1 MNILIEV
8 LIKEIISG
16 IHLRLDSREYEFGKE
31 NEKILRDTLYRELT
45 KPSIEQSKTPTQ
57 IVNDFLQKEFN
68 ESFTLTPANFGEKA
82 HQLIMEW
89 GIQKAKDISEKKD
102 DQ

>member
-16 IHLRLDSREYEFGKE
+16 INLRFETSQYALGKE
-31 NEKILRDTLYRELT
+31 NEKVLKNILYNELM
-45 KPSIEQSKTPTQ
+45 KPSIEQSRTPTQ
-57 IVNDFLQKEFN
+57 IVNEFLQKQFN
-68 ESFTLTPANFGEKA
+68 ESFSLTPANFGEKA

-89 GIQKAKDISEKKD
+89 GIEKAKDISEK
-102 DQ
+102 